1 MTVVLKEQAP
11 APNVEL
17 SFSKAGVSGTLLYHG
32 ELFFTLWSD
41 LHLLIISY
49 AVYSHDSI
57 HVWCHHT
64 AEELCK
70 LMSEA
75 PLNYTTS

>member
-1 MTVVLKEQAP
+1 MQRKLQLIVTVVLKEQAP

-41 LHLLIISY
+41 LC
-49 AVYSHDSI
+49 I
-57 HVWCHHT
+57 HFI
-64 AEELCK
+64 
-70 LMSEA
+70 
-75 PLNYTTS
+75 Y